1 MNKNIAIMGCGWL
14 GFSLA
19 KSLIHQGFTIFGTT
33 TSEDKIPMLQ
43 TVGITPYKISISEK
57 GLNGPITTLLEDA
70 ETLIINIPPKLR
82 GSNPENYIKK
92 MEHLCGAL
100 KKSKVKKVVF
110 VSSTSVYGND
120 QGVVTDDILPKPTTA
135 SGKQLLAS
143 EKLFLALP
151 NIETTIIRFGGL
163 IGKDRHP
170 ITMLSGKK
178 GLRNGN
184 HPVNLI
190 HLEDCIGII
199 ESILKKQWWGEIFN
213 AAFPLHPTKK
223 DYYQR
228 MANQKGLIYPEY
240 DENSSLSGKIVD
252 SSRLIHVKK
261 YVFKTSILP

>member
-1 MNKNIAIMGCGWL
+1 MGCGWL
-14 GFSLA
+14 GYSLA
-19 KSLIHQGFTIFGTT
+19 KSLIQEGFTVFGTT
-33 TSEDKIPMLQ
+33 TSEDKMPILQ
-43 TVGITPYKISISEK
+43 TVGITPYRISISEK
-57 GLNGPITTLLEDA
+57 GITGPITTLLGNA

-120 QGVVTDDILPKPTTA
+120 QGVITDDILPKPTTA

-143 EKLFLALP
+143 EKLFSALP

-170 ITMLSGKK
+170 ITMLSGKT

-199 ESILKKQWWGEIFN
+199 KSILKKQWWGEIFN
-213 AAFPLHPTKK
+213 AAFPLHPSKK
-223 DYYQR
+223 EYYQQI
-228 MANQKGLIYPEY
+228 AKQKGLIPPEY
-240 DENSSLSGKIVD
+240 DENSRLSGKIIEP
-252 SSRLIHVKK
+252 SRLILVKK
-261 YVFKTSILP
+261 YVFLTSIYI

>member
-1 MNKNIAIMGCGWL
+1 MGCGWL

-19 KSLIHQGFTIFGTT
+19 KSLIQDGYTVFGST
-33 TSEDKIPMLQ
+33 TSEDKIPRLQ
-43 TVGITPYKISISEK
+43 HVGITPYRISISEK
-57 GLNGPITTLLEDA
+57 GIIGPITTLLENT

-110 VSSTSVYGND
+110 VSSTSVFGND
-120 QGVVTDDILPKPTTA
+120 QGVVTDDIPPKPTTA

-143 EKLFLALP
+143 EKLFGSLP

-163 IGKDRHP
+163 IGTDRHP
-170 ITMLSGKK
+170 ITMLSGKS

-190 HLEDCIGII
+190 HLDDCIAII
-199 ESILKKQWWGEIFN
+199 GSILKKQWWGEIFN
-213 AAFPLHPTKK
+213 AAFPLHPSKK
-223 DYYQR
+223 EYYRKIAQ
-228 MANQKGLIYPEY
+228 QKGLIPPKY
-240 DENSSLSGKIVD
+240 DENPSLSGKIID
-252 SSRLIHVKK
+252 SSRLILVKK
-261 YVFKTSILP
+261 YVFLTSIYI